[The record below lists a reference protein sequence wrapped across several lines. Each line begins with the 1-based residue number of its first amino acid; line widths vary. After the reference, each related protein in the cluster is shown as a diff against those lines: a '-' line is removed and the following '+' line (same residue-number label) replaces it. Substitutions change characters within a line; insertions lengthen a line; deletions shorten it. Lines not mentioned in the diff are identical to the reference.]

1 MNIELPQ
8 HLKATA
14 DLLSSSLR
22 PHPQDTAPPIP
33 KSLLSDLS
41 RRFEQ
46 ARPASVTQASKVS
59 WFEKARSFV
68 STPAFGLAA
77 AAMVV
82 LGFFA
87 PAVMTPPQSEA
98 PTESF
103 RGANVVETASNAT
116 IVLITDNSDTRL
128 LLEESG
134 LFDMSVVIETSD
146 PLVAATISTAKLLVD
161 VKGGAIVGYNDKS
174 REVLA
179 DQLPADRTEI
189 AERIALAFGA
199 LN

>member
-1 MNIELPQ
+1 MNIELPKTLQ
-8 HLKATA
+8 PTA
-14 DLLSSSLR
+14 DLLASSLR
-22 PHPQDTAPPIP
+22 PHLRDTAPPIP
-33 KSLLSDLS
+33 QSLIQDLVPS
-41 RRFEQ
+41 LAATET
-46 ARPASVTQASKVS
+46 AATAKIS

-68 STPAFGLAA
+68 ATPAFGLAA

-87 PAVMTPPQSEA
+87 PALISPLSNDA
-98 PTESF
+98 PNENF
-103 RGANVVETASNAT
+103 RGKAHLVHTSSDAA
-116 IVLITDNSDTRL
+116 IVLITDNSDIRV

-134 LFDMSVVIETSD
+134 LFDMTSVIETSD

-161 VKGGAIVGYNDKS
+161 VKGGAMVAYNAES

-179 DQLPADRTEI
+179 DQLPEDRDRI

>member
-8 HLKATA
+8 HLQATA
-14 DLLSSSLR
+14 DLLSGSLQR
-22 PHPQDTAPPIP
+22 HSQDTAPPIP
-33 KSLLSDLS
+33 RGLADDLS
-41 RRFEQ
+41 SRF
-46 ARPASVTQASKVS
+46 APASPAPAVQSSKVS

-68 STPAFGLAA
+68 ATPAFGLAA

-82 LGFFA
+82 LGFFT
-87 PAVMTPPQSEA
+87 PALMTPAQVGT

-103 RGANVVETASNAT
+103 RGSHVVHTSSNAS
-116 IVLITDNSDTRL
+116 IVLITDNSETRR

-134 LFDMSVVIETSD
+134 LFDMSIVIETSD

-161 VKGGAIVGYNDKS
+161 VKGGAMVAYNAES

-179 DQLPADRTEI
+179 DHLPDDPSRI

-199 LN
+199 LQ

>member
-14 DLLSSSLR
+14 DLLSSSLQK
-22 PHPQDTAPPIP
+22 HSQDTAPPIP
-33 KSLLSDLS
+33 EGLANDLS
-41 RRFEQ
+41 SRFAPTKQ
-46 ARPASVTQASKVS
+46 VSASQSAKVS
-59 WFEKARSFV
+59 WFEKARSLV

-77 AAMVV
+77 AAIVV
-82 LGFFA
+82 IGFFA
-87 PAVMTPPQSEA
+87 PAAITPPQSS
-98 PTESF
+98 TTNESF
-103 RGANVVETASNAT
+103 RGAHVVHTGSNAS
-116 IVLITDNSDTRL
+116 IVLITDNADTRL

-161 VKGGAIVGYNDKS
+161 VKGGAIVGYNNKS

-179 DQLPADRTEI
+179 DQLPEDRTEI